1 MVDLYHRVSDRID
14 REWYPYHLEE
24 YFGHG
29 DICNHFQWFEQ
40 DTRQQVSKKLYH
52 DHKERPFLEKLGSLY
67 RIIDQEL
74 VEMDWQSADHTKTL
88 PLKLPFGLEEYVK
101 FFPKSLIVIAGA
113 PNSGK
118 TAWLYNFILMNT
130 IYNGTY
136 IFSSTS
142 TGEGEGTGEGGLQG
156 GEGDCIYKKRRV
168 TLYNSETST
177 EQMKERFLNF
187 DMKIPT
193 PSPFKTYERYE
204 NFSDVVRLAP
214 DDITVVDYVDTD
226 SDFWQN
232 GAELSRIY
240 YALGKGAAVVAI
252 QKKFHQRDF
261 KGRTIR
267 VDTGYGGVPTLK
279 RASLYLSM
287 DNNILKIVKAK
298 SWVDPQINPNG
309 MMFSYSLVKGCKF
322 YNIERIYEEEE

>member
-1 MVDLYHRVSDRID
+1 MTDLYHRVSNKID
-14 REWYPYHLEE
+14 TEWYPYHLEE
-24 YFGHG
+24 YFEHS
-29 DICNHFQWFEQ
+29 DICNHFRWFEQ
-40 DTRQQVSKKLYH
+40 DTRQQVSRKLYH
-52 DHKERPFLEKLGSLY
+52 DYKERTFLEKLGKAY
-67 RIIDQEL
+67 RILDQEL
-74 VEMDWQSADHTKTL
+74 VEMDWQGADHTKTL

-113 PNSGK
+113 PNAGK

-130 IYNGTY
+130 IC
-136 IFSSTS
+136 TS
-142 TGEGEGTGEGGLQG
+142 TCTN
-156 GEGDCIYKKRRV
+156 IYRV

-187 DMKIPT
+187 DMKIPNPT
-193 PSPFKTYERYE
+193 PFKTYERYA
-204 NFSDVVRLAP
+204 NFADVVRLAP

-261 KGRTIR
+261 QGRTIR

-287 DNNILKIVKAK
+287 ENNVLKIVKAK

-309 MMFSYSLVKGCKF
+309 MMFSYKLIKGAKF
-322 YNIERIYEEEE
+322 IEVERLYEEEE